1 MGTVGYIYS
10 YRVKNPDWQVETRL
24 QKEKIRDYC
33 TQNSLG
39 LLKLYEEPMTSRPDN
54 KPILKKLLNDAKL
67 KSFSSLVIIDL
78 DRFGKDDQV
87 KNNISKW
94 LSQNNIKLITISEPM
109 RAVSTSLTESAKI
122 QRIKQKVKDIPSLPE
137 VVTKVVRLVQDPN
150 SSASNV
156 GKVISHDPGLTAK
169 VLKLVNSAYYGF
181 PKQISSIQHAI
192 MILGFATMRGL
203 VLSSSVVKIFT
214 PKSTGMA
221 SLDYKKFWKH
231 SLLSAI
237 AAKVADGH
245 TDKQAEDD
253 IFSAAIM
260 HDIGKI
266 ILEQYDHENYVQALK
281 QAPEPL
287 NYKMVLNSE
296 KSNCAVTHCE
306 IGSIVAQ
313 GWNLPQSIT
322 DVILHHHTPLL
333 SADYK
338 NLTSMVYLG
347 NILSHLAL
355 KETALDINL
364 IDMSVLNYLGID
376 TDSLLLIYSEI
387 LEKSETMEGMDDF
400 FE

>member
-10 YRVKNPDWQVETRL
+10 YRVKNPDWEVETKL
-24 QKEKIRDYC
+24 QKDKIRDYC
-33 TQNSLG
+33 AQNSLE
-39 LLKLYEEPMTSRPDN
+39 LSNFYEEPITSRPEN
-54 KPILKKLLNDAKL
+54 KPVLKKLLNDAKFN
-67 KSFSSLVIIDL
+67 SFAELIIVDL
-78 DRFGKDDQV
+78 DRFGRDEQIK
-87 KNNISKW
+87 KNILKW
-94 LSQNNIKLITISEPM
+94 FTQNNIKLITIN
-109 RAVSTSLTESAKI
+109 ATTAQNTTESAKI

-137 VVTKVVRLVQDPN
+137 VVTKVVKLVQDPN
-150 SSASNV
+150 SSALQL

-192 MILGFATMRGL
+192 TILGFATMRGL

-214 PKSTGMA
+214 PKSTGLIA
-221 SLDYKKFWKH
+221 LDYKKFWKH

-237 AAKVADGH
+237 SSKTVGEFTGH
-245 TDKQAEDD
+245 KAEDD

-266 ILEQYDHENYVQALK
+266 ILEQYDHENYIKALK

-287 NYKMVLNSE
+287 NYKMVLSSE
-296 KSNCAVTHCE
+296 KKHCEVTHGE

-313 GWNLPQSIT
+313 SWNLPQSIT
-322 DVILHHHTPLL
+322 DVILHHHTPLA
-333 SADYK
+333 STNYK

-347 NILSHLAL
+347 NILSHFAI
-355 KETALDINL
+355 KEAALDISS

-376 TDSLLLIYSEI
+376 SDSLLQIYSDI
-387 LEKSETMEGMDDF
+387 LEKSDNMEGMDEF

>member
-1 MGTVGYIYS
+1 MRIVGYIYS
-10 YRVKNPDWQVETRL
+10 YRVKNPDWEVETRL

-33 TQNSLG
+33 AQNSLG
-39 LLKLYEEPMTSRPDN
+39 LLKLYEEPITSRPDN
-54 KPILKKLLNDAKL
+54 KPALKKLLNDARL
-67 KSFSSLVIIDL
+67 KSFSALVIVDS
-78 DRFGKDDQV
+78 DRFGKNEPFQ
-87 KNNISKW
+87 NNILKW
-94 LSQNNIKLITISEPM
+94 LSQNNIKLIIINE
-109 RAVSTSLTESAKI
+109 TSATGAKNTTESAKV

-137 VVTKVVRLVQDPN
+137 VVTKVVKLVQDPN
-150 SSASNV
+150 SSASQL

-181 PKQISSIQHAI
+181 PKQVSSIQHAI
-192 MILGFATMRGL
+192 MILGFATIRGL

-214 PKSTGMA
+214 PKSTGLI

-237 AAKVADGH
+237 AAKVAGEY
-245 TDKQAEDD
+245 TGRQVEDD

-266 ILEQYDHENYVQALK
+266 ILEQYDHENYIKALR
-281 QAPEPL
+281 QAPDPL
-287 NYKMVLNSE
+287 DYKRVLNSE
-296 KSNCAVTHCE
+296 KQNCEVTHGE
-306 IGSIVAQ
+306 IGSIVAKS
-313 GWNLPQSIT
+313 WNLPQSIT
-322 DVILHHHTPLL
+322 DVILHHHAPLI

-347 NILSHLAL
+347 NILSHFAI
-355 KETALDINL
+355 KEVALDISF

-376 TDSLLLIYSEI
+376 GDTLLQIYSEL
-387 LEKSETMEGMDDF
+387 LEKSDNMEGMNEF